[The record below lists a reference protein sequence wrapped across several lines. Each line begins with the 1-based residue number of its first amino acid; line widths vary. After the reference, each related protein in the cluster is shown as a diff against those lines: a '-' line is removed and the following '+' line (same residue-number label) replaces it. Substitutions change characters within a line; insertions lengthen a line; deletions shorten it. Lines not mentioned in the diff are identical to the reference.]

1 MVFQV
6 GTTYKYILRSKKSAN
21 KQIMMKRFFAFHII
35 ITLNLGIVSILDK
48 VTNLHFQFISVVGT
62 YIHEYTY
69 DIYRYLSIY
78 HSTWQRAD
86 ELED

>member
-1 MVFQV
+1 
-6 GTTYKYILRSKKSAN
+6 
-21 KQIMMKRFFAFHII
+21 MMKRFFASHII
-35 ITLNLGIVSILDK
+35 ITLNLGIVSILNK
-48 VTNLHFQFISVVGT
+48 VTNLHFQFI

-78 HSTWQRAD
+78 HSTWQLAD